1 MLFGTW
7 RRTPSATAF
16 EKASQISDVGPPRE
30 ADISMSGLSTP
41 VFPLLVLGAR
51 AIDASAYSLGRS
63 SSRVGS

>member
-16 EKASQISDVGPPRE
+16 EKASQIWDVGPQRE
-30 ADISMSGLSTP
+30 ADVSISGLSAP
-41 VFPLLVLGAR
+41 VFPLLMLGAR

-63 SSRVGS
+63 SNRVGS